1 MREGF
6 WPDISLQGH
15 FGATRSYFEIN
26 DFPKTPWTPNH
37 RLESD
42 PPLNGRSERNMW
54 LGSLAKQFNFMNRD
68 DYDKVA
74 YKKYNAYCYLERAE
88 LIDKGY
94 EVDFQMPSFEQF
106 VKRLDEDSEF
116 AKIWGYWNF
125 L

>member
-1 MREGF
+1 
-6 WPDISLQGH
+6 
-15 FGATRSYFEIN
+15 
-26 DFPKTPWTPNH
+26 
-37 RLESD
+37 
-42 PPLNGRSERNMW
+42 
-54 LGSLAKQFNFMNRD
+54 MNRD